1 MYNNVINHPKQ
12 EGNGMFIY
20 LSLIVTLL
28 ALCGLVVS
36 LATPASNR
44 IANMVRLDLGKTLIY
59 CLALTI
65 IIALCTIPN
74 IPPFSQGMHLGWGFL
89 IGGILGIL
97 AIFEAVGDINGIGW
111 VRRAVAMI
119 SIAVLGTAPI
129 IFIFRGDPTDIL
141 IGVAIAAA
149 LVSIIG
155 MISFRLAGKDNTA
168 NIAGVNWLTLFILAI
183 SIAAIGSRLAI
194 IFPFKEQSTL
204 AHAPYWLL
212 PQIVLSVIILVFSL
226 LVRTDINNFK
236 LKHFLLVSITSVV
249 LISLTLFVITK
260 YLLPE
265 VNFSPALIGG
275 ITFILIGLM
284 LYIYK
289 DAENIPMS
297 LLIIAGFFIISIS
310 TISLR
315 YMGGLGQMIAAATT
329 LSVIAL
335 PALANRNNRM
345 LSEISFS
352 LVGLLLFMGLERY
365 LYYQAHG
372 KMLLDF
378 QIQYNQIAII
388 IGMGVVWISTKI
400 INGLLVDVNVK
411 SWKVWV
417 QVAILSLI
425 MIVLP
430 PITYSL
436 WSLGGLWACLTG
448 MLLAAIGWLFL
459 TQMNTGELRD
469 KFIAFSPLPLII
481 LIVMSSIQI
490 IPILMDERFII
501 TRSSAHIG
509 AMILFIPVV
518 IVFMVEILRNKEQ
531 DNA

>member
-1 MYNNVINHPKQ
+1 
-12 EGNGMFIY
+12 
-20 LSLIVTLL
+20 
-28 ALCGLVVS
+28 
-36 LATPASNR
+36 
-44 IANMVRLDLGKTLIY
+44 
-59 CLALTI
+59 
-65 IIALCTIPN
+65 
-74 IPPFSQGMHLGWGFL
+74 
-89 IGGILGIL
+89 
-97 AIFEAVGDINGIGW
+97 
-111 VRRAVAMI
+111 
-119 SIAVLGTAPI
+119 
-129 IFIFRGDPTDIL
+129 
-141 IGVAIAAA
+141 
-149 LVSIIG
+149 
-155 MISFRLAGKDNTA
+155 
-168 NIAGVNWLTLFILAI
+168 
-183 SIAAIGSRLAI
+183 
-194 IFPFKEQSTL
+194 
-204 AHAPYWLL
+204 
-212 PQIVLSVIILVFSL
+212 
-226 LVRTDINNFK
+226 
-236 LKHFLLVSITSVV
+236 
-249 LISLTLFVITK
+249 
-260 YLLPE
+260 
-265 VNFSPALIGG
+265 
-275 ITFILIGLM
+275 
-284 LYIYK
+284 
-289 DAENIPMS
+289 MS